1 MSGDCERGTGTNPKP
16 GNLGGSWRMVLARV
30 YYLENGVERFLKAPL
45 LEETDEYVRLQLDNY
60 NVTISKKII
69 LKLEVSR

>member
-1 MSGDCERGTGTNPKP
+1 
-16 GNLGGSWRMVLARV
+16 MVLARV